1 MAQAKEATP
10 VVKRKATPEEVAKY
24 NVSIAAEVK
33 KMDMSRTL
41 GIPYRNMHPYSNY
54 STPRP

>member
-1 MAQAKEATP
+1 MSQAKEDSLIM
-10 VVKRKATPEEVAKY
+10 KRKATPEEVARY
-24 NVSIAAEVK
+24 NASIAAEVK

-54 STPRP
+54 STPRT